1 MKYRD
6 KSGKNEAIHGYRDTR
21 IFTNRAILA
30 LVFVLL
36 LTLVLVARLVYL
48 QVLSHEHFT
57 TLSQKNRVTIYP
69 VPPTRGLIYDRN
81 GVVLAE
87 NIPTFRLELIPER
100 IKDIDAT
107 ISELRKLLPIDN
119 AAIERFHKERK
130 RRRSFNSIP
139 LRFQL
144 SDEEVAVFAVNRYRF
159 PGVDIKAGLTR
170 HYPAGSL
177 MAHVVGYV
185 GRISEADLQTI
196 NSANYR
202 GSTHIGKTGIE
213 RSYEASLHGTVGY
226 QQVETDVL
234 GRKLRIL
241 DQTAPV
247 PGQNLHLSIDANLQ
261 QIAVDA
267 LGEENGAVVALDP
280 RNGEVL
286 ALVSLPGYDPNLF
299 VSGIKSKD
307 YSKLRDSPDRP
318 LFNRAIRGQYPPGS
332 TIKPF
337 IGLAGLELGKIEE
350 NSGLFCRG
358 AYVPEFQ
365 SKRPYRDWKRSGHGY
380 TDLEKSIVESCD
392 VYYYELAYRLGI
404 DQMSDFLEKFGFG
417 SKTGID
423 LPGEAAGLLPS
434 REWKRRNRQQPWYP
448 GETLITG
455 IGQGY
460 TLTTPLQLA
469 VTTAT
474 LAINGKHLQPTLIHN
489 IEYPDTGLREHQ
501 KIRIV
506 NNVPVV
512 DPYNWSAIKHAMFQV
527 VHGQHGTARRIANSD
542 YRIAG
547 KTGTSQVFGLKKD
560 ETYDAEK
567 LAKKLRDHALFV
579 AFAPAEDPRIAIA
592 VIVENGGSGGAIAS
606 PIASKVISAFM
617 TGEKK

>member
-1 MKYRD
+1 MRYRN

-21 IFTNRAILA
+21 IFTIRAVTA

-48 QVLSHEHFT
+48 QVLSHDHFT
-57 TLSQKNRVTIYP
+57 TLSQKNRVSIYP
-69 VPPTRGLIYDRN
+69 VPPIRGLIYDRN

-87 NIPTFRLELIPER
+87 NVPTFRLELIPER

-107 ISELRKLLPIDN
+107 IGELRKLLPIDDS
-119 AAIERFHKERK
+119 AIERFHKERK
-130 RRRSFNSIP
+130 RKRSFNSIP
-139 LRFQL
+139 LRFRL

-170 HYPAGSL
+170 HYPTGAL

-185 GRISEADLQTI
+185 GRISEADLKTI
-196 NSANYR
+196 DDANYR

-241 DQTAPV
+241 DQTAPI
-247 PGQNLHLSIDANLQ
+247 PGQNLHLSIDTHLQ
-261 QIAVDA
+261 QIATGA
-267 LGEENGAVVALDP
+267 FGEENGALVALDP
-280 RNGEVL
+280 NNGEVL
-286 ALVSLPGYDPNLF
+286 ALVSMPSYDPNLF

-307 YSKLRDSPDRP
+307 YSELRDSTEQP

-337 IGLAGLELGKIEE
+337 IGLAGLEFGKIDK
-350 NSGLFCRG
+350 NSGVFCHG
-358 AYVPEFQ
+358 AYFPEFQ

-392 VYYYELAYRLGI
+392 VYYYKLAYHLGI
-404 DQMSDFLEKFGFG
+404 DRMSSFLARFGFG
-417 SKTGID
+417 EKTGIN
-423 LPGEAAGLLPS
+423 LPGEATGLLPS
-434 REWKRRNRQQPWYP
+434 REWKKRHRQQPWYP

-469 VTTAT
+469 VTTAA
-474 LAINGKHLQPTLIHN
+474 LATDGRHLQPTLIHS
-489 IEYPDTGLREHQ
+489 IEFPDTGKQELQ
-501 KIRIV
+501 KVKVV
-506 NNVPVV
+506 NSISII
-512 DPYNWSAIKHAMFQV
+512 DSDNWNTVKHAMTQV
-527 VHGQHGTARRIANSD
+527 VHGPHGTARRIAESS

-560 ETYDAEK
+560 QKYDAKK
-567 LAKKLRDHALFV
+567 LIKKLRDHALFI
-579 AFAPAEDPRIAIA
+579 AFAPVENPRIVVA

-606 PIASKVISAFM
+606 PIAGKVISAFM
-617 TGEKK
+617 QGEKR